1 MKFLFLI
8 AHDDTFAPTPKLLRD
23 IHAWVEKAAS
33 SGMRLS
39 GAPLVPAREGRTVRV
54 RGKEAKVAGGPFSKS
69 REQLCAYELVECDSF
84 EAALEAAKSHPM
96 AAAAT
101 IEVRPIWEALAGG

>member
-8 AHDDTFAPTPKLLRD
+8 AHDGTFAPTSKLLRD
-23 IHAWVEKAAS
+23 IHSWIEGATAS
-33 SGMRLS
+33 GLRVA
-39 GAPLVPAREGRTVRV
+39 GAPLVPASEGRTVRV
-54 RGKEAKVAGGPFSKS
+54 RGKEAKVSSGPFSKS
-69 REQLCAYELVECDSF
+69 REQMCAYELVECDSF

-101 IEVRPIWEALAGG
+101 IEVRPVWDALAGG

>member
-8 AHDDTFAPTPKLLRD
+8 AHDGAFAPTPKLLRD
-23 IHAWVEKAAS
+23 IHAWVDQATAS
-33 SGMRLS
+33 GLRLA
-39 GAPLVPAREGRTVRV
+39 GAPLLPSAEGRTVRV
-54 RGKEAKVAGGPFSKS
+54 RGKVAKVSTGPFSKS
-69 REQLCAYELVECDSF
+69 REQVCAYELVECESF

-101 IEVRPIWEALAGG
+101 IEVRPVWEALAGG